1 MNIAGFLEQRNR
13 PILVLL
19 GVMAILLIGLGDYF
33 ATRRSLEFSVF
44 FVLPIS
50 FFTWFLSRRAGLLVC
65 LTSGAIILGV
75 NLGSRTYLA
84 DINIAYWNA
93 AVWLG
98 FFVLFTFIVADLKAL
113 HQRERHLARVDSLTG
128 AATRRAFYE
137 FANDEVHRARRLK
150 QPITL
155 AYLDIDCF
163 KQINDHNGHST
174 GDQVLMAV
182 ARSMKAGIRRTD
194 IVARMGGDEFALL
207 LPNTHKD
214 AAATLLLKIRGFLR
228 RSMKERGWP
237 VTFSIGAVTFQ
248 SAPESVER
256 MIECADEI
264 MYSVKQRGK
273 NGVRQEEMPA

>member
-1 MNIAGFLEQRNR
+1 MNIAGFLERRSR
-13 PILVLL
+13 PVLVLL
-19 GVMAILLIGLGDYF
+19 GVMAILLIGVGDYF
-33 ATRRSLEFSVF
+33 ATKRVLEFSVF

-50 FFTWFLSRRAGLLVC
+50 FFTWFLSRTAGLVVC
-65 LTSGAIILGV
+65 PIVGLIILGV

-84 DINIAYWNA
+84 NINIAYWNA

-113 HQRERHLARVDSLTG
+113 HQRDRHLARVDSLTG
-128 AATRRAFYE
+128 AATRLAFYE
-137 FANDEVHRARRLK
+137 FANDEVHRARRLN

-155 AYLDIDCF
+155 AYLDIDYF
-163 KQINDHNGHST
+163 KQINDRNGHSA

-182 ARSMKAGIRRTD
+182 AQSMKAGTRRTD
-194 IVARMGGDEFALL
+194 MVARMGGDEFALL
-207 LPNTHKD
+207 LPNTHK
-214 AAATLLLKIRGFLR
+214 AAAAALLTKIGSFLR

-248 SAPESVER
+248 SAPESVGY

-264 MYSVKQRGK
+264 MYSVKQNGK
-273 NGVRQEEMPA
+273 NSLRQEEMSA